1 VIKVEKAWSW
11 LNSKVRGSESGQK
24 HGPPY
29 KPLQPIP
36 EPKPRSKAHFTLV
49 VIGQSGASRQIEV
62 TPLRLRVGIV
72 ALCVVLAAG
81 VLAIGGAGR
90 FFSGKSRHV
99 DQNSEL
105 SRKIAS
111 LQEELRTK
119 ETQLAVQESRLKEL
133 QELSLP
139 SVRRSGTSEPASS
152 SALPSGG
159 KTAPK
164 DDGPLTALPPASSG
178 PGIPSAAAE
187 PAEEEDHGIPSG
199 PPVASGARPA
209 ERSPLTTDA
218 DAASPGEQTA
228 SAMPVVNFNAQQVSA
243 SAEKSNKGILSFRLV
258 KDQPEF
264 RFTGYLFVILEME
277 DPRGENKIYA
287 YPGKTSLG
295 DEYLPSNY
303 REGETLSFKFKQG
316 VELPYEDIR
325 PDASLTRVSVLLYGE
340 DGKIVFQRGF
350 DRKEIK
356 KASGGGQHKM
366 HSPRTKASEKRRAL

>member
-1 VIKVEKAWSW
+1 VG
-11 LNSKVRGSESGQK
+11 GSESAQK

-49 VIGQSGASRQIEV
+49 VIGQSGSSRQIEV
-62 TPLRLRVGIV
+62 TPLRLRVGIAV
-72 ALCVVLAAG
+72 LCVVLAAG
-81 VLAIGGAGR
+81 ALAIGGAGR
-90 FFSGKSRHV
+90 FFSGKSQRL
-99 DQNSEL
+99 DQNTEL
-105 SRKIAS
+105 SQKIAG
-111 LQEELRTK
+111 LQEELRKK
-119 ETQLAVQESRLKEL
+119 EMQLAVQESRLKEM
-133 QELSLP
+133 QEMSLP
-139 SVRRSGTSEPASS
+139 SVRRSGTADPASPE
-152 SALPSGG
+152 ALPPGS
-159 KTAPK
+159 KSAPK
-164 DDGPLTALPPASSG
+164 DDGPLTALPPAASG
-178 PGIPSAAAE
+178 PGLPSSAAE
-187 PAEEEDHGIPSG
+187 PVEEEDHAISSG
-199 PPVASGARPA
+199 PAVASGARPSD
-209 ERSPLTTDA
+209 RSPLTTDA
-218 DAASPGEQTA
+218 DAASPGEHAA
-228 SAMPVVNFNAQQVSA
+228 SAIPVVNFNAQQVSA

-258 KDQPEF
+258 KDRPEF

-287 YPGKTSLG
+287 YPGKASLG

-356 KASGGGQHKM
+356 QASGGGQHKM
-366 HSPRTKASEKRRAL
+366 HPVRTKATEKRRAL